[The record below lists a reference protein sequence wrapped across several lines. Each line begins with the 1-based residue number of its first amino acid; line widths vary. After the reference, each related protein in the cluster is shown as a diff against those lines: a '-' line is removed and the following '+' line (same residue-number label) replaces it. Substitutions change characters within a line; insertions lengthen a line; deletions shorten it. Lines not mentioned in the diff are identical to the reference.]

1 MPTRLH
7 MAVEAD
13 DNADVAERRA
23 EHLEAIVGRRIV
35 ILLVEV
41 DILCDVYHFCNIL
54 HGSARHYP

>member
-1 MPTRLH
+1 

-23 EHLEAIVGRRIV
+23 EHLEAIVGRRVV
-35 ILLVEV
+35 ILLVEA

-54 HGSARHYP
+54 HGSVRHYP

>member
-7 MAVEAD
+7 MAIEAD
-13 DNADVAERRA
+13 DVVERRA

-41 DILCDVYHFCNIL
+41 DILCDVHHFCNIL
-54 HGSARHYP
+54 HGSVRHYP